1 MQSSYPEEDNL
12 QQSDFAEI
20 RAQQFTE
27 MEARANEG
35 VPLVPSL
42 ESIAFYVLVQRG
54 FWGWKQEALAAM
66 TGVSLSTVERVERG
80 EVVAS
85 ESLNRIAVALRQPP
99 GAFTTPRIPF
109 GVKEVLR
116 MLSKKH
122 RTLRR

>member
-1 MQSSYPEEDNL
+1 M
-12 QQSDFAEI
+12 
-20 RAQQFTE
+20 
-27 MEARANEG
+27 
-35 VPLVPSL
+35 PSL

-116 MLSKKH
+116 MLSNKH

>member
-42 ESIAFYVLVQRG
+42 ESSPSMF
-54 FWGWKQEALAAM
+54 
-66 TGVSLSTVERVERG
+66 
-80 EVVAS
+80 
-85 ESLNRIAVALRQPP
+85 
-99 GAFTTPRIPF
+99 
-109 GVKEVLR
+109 
-116 MLSKKH
+116 
-122 RTLRR
+122 